1 MLLCFGT
8 MPLCCYSLMPCCYAL
23 IPCCH
28 RLSCCVAGALEW
40 AQVMSPRSPQ
50 TKLLSHPIRHSPR
63 ELVRASN
70 PHWHSPDL
78 RSSSQQIGG
87 LGHQRPAAAT
97 ILSPQVAVSQP
108 ATPQL
113 QGSNLLA
120 TPQQPQQQQL
130 CVDELREG
138 VQEGCEGLTEEQLK
152 DLVVRRLQHWSR

>member
-1 MLLCFGT
+1 ML
-8 MPLCCYSLMPCCYAL
+8 LCCYSLMPCCYAL

-40 AQVMSPRSPQ
+40 AVMSPRSPLTPP
-50 TKLLSHPIRHSPR
+50 TKLLSHPISHSPH

-78 RSSSQQIGG
+78 RATISRQQIAA

-97 ILSPQVAVSQP
+97 ILSPRVAVSQP

-113 QGSNLLA
+113 
-120 TPQQPQQQQL
+120 PQQQQL

-138 VQEGCEGLTEEQLK
+138 VQEGCEGQQEVQEGCEGQLK
-152 DLVVRRLQHWSR
+152 DLVVRGLLHW